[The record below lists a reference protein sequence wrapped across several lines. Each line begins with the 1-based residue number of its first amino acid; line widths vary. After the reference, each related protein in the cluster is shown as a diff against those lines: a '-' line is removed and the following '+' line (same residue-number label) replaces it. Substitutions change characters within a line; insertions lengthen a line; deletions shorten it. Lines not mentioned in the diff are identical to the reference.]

1 MTMTAEGPGLI
12 PMAVELQAIVAVDN
26 GAVAM
31 GEEAGG
37 FEEKGKNHVCGE
49 GKQDVVLLGA

>member
-1 MTMTAEGPGLI
+1 M
-12 PMAVELQAIVAVDN
+12 IVAVEN